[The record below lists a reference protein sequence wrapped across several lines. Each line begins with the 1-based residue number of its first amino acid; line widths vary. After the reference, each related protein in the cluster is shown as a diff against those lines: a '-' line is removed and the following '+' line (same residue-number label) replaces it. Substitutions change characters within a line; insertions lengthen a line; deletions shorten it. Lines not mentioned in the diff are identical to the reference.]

1 MEVNVELQAQAPVSP
16 GKNPGTRWVGDWL
29 GPRAGLNVLEKR
41 KISYPYR
48 PARSVVTTPKTPLRL
63 RHQLYVG

>member
-1 MEVNVELQAQAPVSP
+1 MEVTVELHAQAPVSP

-29 GPRAGLNVLEKR
+29 APRANLNVLEKR

-48 PARSVVTTPKTPLRL
+48 PARSVVAIPKTLLRL